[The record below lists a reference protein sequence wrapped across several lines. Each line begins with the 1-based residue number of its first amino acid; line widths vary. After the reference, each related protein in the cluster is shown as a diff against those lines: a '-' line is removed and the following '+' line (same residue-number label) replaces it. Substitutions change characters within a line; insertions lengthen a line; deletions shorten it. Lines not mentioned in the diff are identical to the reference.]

1 MFKFIDF
8 YWRPGSWR
16 HPDEW
21 VFSITHCPQ
30 DNGCVI
36 FDVGFF
42 QMTIVRGDCQGKE
55 L

>member
-21 VFSITHCPQ
+21 VFSITH
-30 DNGCVI
+30 DNHHELSSSGKS
-36 FDVGFF
+36 
-42 QMTIVRGDCQGKE
+42 QGKE